1 MFKELIGKRSIPAKN
16 VVERGAVKKF
26 AEAIGDPAPIYVD
39 EEAGRASRYGRN
51 IAPPTF
57 PITLEYGKVDELV
70 LPSKGLIH
78 GEQKFHYKRPLF
90 VGEEVYGVTEIK
102 NYYER
107 TGTFGKMGFLVIERQ
122 GTDVQGEL
130 IYTEEQ
136 IIIINEAARK
146 EMPV

>member
-16 VVERGAVKKF
+16 IVERGAVKKF
-26 AEAIGDPAPIYVD
+26 VEAIGDPAPIYVN
-39 EEAGRASRYGRN
+39 EEAGKASRYGRN

-57 PITLEYGKVDELV
+57 PITLEYGMVDELV
-70 LPSKGLIH
+70 LPTKGLIH

-90 VGEEVYGVTEIK
+90 VGEEVYGVTAIK

-107 TGTFGKMGFLVIERQ
+107 TGSFGKMGFLVIERQ
-122 GTDVQGEL
+122 GTDAQGEL